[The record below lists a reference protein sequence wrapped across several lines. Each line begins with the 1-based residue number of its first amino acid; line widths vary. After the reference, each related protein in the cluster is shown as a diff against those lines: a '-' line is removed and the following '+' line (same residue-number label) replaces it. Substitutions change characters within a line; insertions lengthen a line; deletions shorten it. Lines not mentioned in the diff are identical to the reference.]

1 MSIIKINKAIVIAIA
16 FSIVC
21 LFVFIGILVSA
32 GEPPIEISSLEKF
45 LSGQVPPEE
54 AHKVTH
60 KVQEEVKKNPR
71 NNANYAALAFLYDYT
86 GDYEKA
92 LEALKS
98 EIKYT
103 PERSE
108 WDVVYGNL
116 AREYLNLGRAD
127 YTRKS
132 AIKSLRFNPKNIASH
147 LHLLNYYILKGE
159 YKKAGMEL
167 RILSS
172 LDKEADFYYDIY
184 ISCVNKLK
192 DINKVTELF
201 NEAVKAAPSS
211 YLAHRVLG
219 TIIRDSS
226 YDDMEKNLPLVMESF
241 DKALELKPDYI
252 PTYISIANT
261 YMYLGLKTNN
271 KQYLQD
277 AMGWVDKA
285 HKIDPKNSK
294 LAHCAGNI
302 FLIMEEYD
310 KGIERL
316 EYAFNRG
323 VNDRDAAELLAAAY
337 NNKAYTYYE
346 TGKNIKEGLKTID
359 KAIAL
364 SPNNGLILSTKAEL
378 LYKAKKFREAYQHI
392 QKAMELN
399 PDEPGIKKDLE
410 IMEAAIQKRQPK

>member
-1 MSIIKINKAIVIAIA
+1 MSIIKTNKTIVAIIA
-16 FSIVC
+16 FSVAC
-21 LFVFIGILVSA
+21 LSAFIGIPASA
-32 GEPPIEISSLEKF
+32 GEPPLEIASLEKF

-54 AHKVTH
+54 AHKAAD
-60 KVQEEVKKNPR
+60 KVQEEVKKNPG

-116 AREYLNLGRAD
+116 AREYINLGRAD
-127 YTRKS
+127 YIRKP
-132 AIKSLRFNPKNIASH
+132 AIKSLRFNPKNITSH
-147 LHLLNYYILKGE
+147 LHLLNYYILKGQ
-159 YKKAGMEL
+159 YKKAGLEL
-167 RILSS
+167 KILSR

-184 ISCVNKLK
+184 ISCANKLK
-192 DINKVTELF
+192 DINKVMELF
-201 NEAVKAAPSS
+201 KEAVKASPDS

-226 YDDMEKNLPLVMESF
+226 YDDMEKNLPVVMGSF
-241 DKALELKPDYI
+241 NKALELKPDYI

-261 YMYLGLKTNN
+261 YMYLGLKTN
-271 KQYLQD
+271 KKPYFQD
-277 AMGWVDKA
+277 AMAWVGKA

-302 FLIMEEYD
+302 FLVMEEYD

-316 EYAFNRG
+316 EYAFDRG
-323 VNDRDAAELLAAAY
+323 VNDRDAVELLAAAY
-337 NNKAYTYYE
+337 NNKAYSYYE

-364 SPNNGLILSTKAEL
+364 DPNNGLILSTKAEL
-378 LYKAKKFREAYQHI
+378 LYKAKKFKEAYQYI
-392 QKAMELN
+392 QKAMELE

-410 IMEAAIQKRQPK
+410 IMEAAIQKRPLK